1 MGQAEEYAEEKPS
14 ITFENIQWSAILN
27 YYFSKALVYKS
38 FGKLTF
44 RNNRFRHGTN
54 RVLGGLDLENI
65 PSLNEL
71 VWDRN
76 EIENSDFLE
85 GMFGSLI
92 EAHRGL
98 TSITVSSSCANSVI
112 GTSLLRTIL
121 DASICNT
128 NLTKIDLASNNI
140 ETGAGAFLSN
150 YISKDTPLQMLS
162 LKGNKLND
170 NDALQIAQALHKGK
184 LQLD

>member
-92 EAHRGL
+92 EARRGL
-98 TSITVSSSCANSVI
+98 TSITNYSFIKLRKQRHRHKSFANDPRCV
-112 GTSLLRTIL
+112 
-121 DASICNT
+121 
-128 NLTKIDLASNNI
+128 
-140 ETGAGAFLSN
+140 
-150 YISKDTPLQMLS
+150 YLQ
-162 LKGNKLND
+162 
-170 NDALQIAQALHKGK
+170 H
-184 LQLD
+184 QLDKN